1 MASLSNRSLRRLL
14 LARGVSRRFIPQTR
28 LAQLAA
34 YATAIAFLF
43 GLLWHVLLW
52 TGGNEGAI
60 SFAFWWYNATRI
72 VAGILLFAL
81 LIRWIRQRF
90 LWSLRR
96 RLFVTYFFIGVIPI
110 LLMVLMALGSGFLV
124 GNQYAAS
131 LASADIKAELDS
143 LRIATKML
151 SVEASNAKKLSTLG
165 ATASLRAFSTEFP
178 GATVALWQ
186 GDAAAPAFVVP
197 AGAAIT
203 RPDWAKAERGA
214 IANDAGKLYLR
225 VVRPLETASG
235 PATLVTSEPIDK
247 TLLDRVGRHSGVVRF
262 S

>member
-96 RLFVTYFFIGVIPI
+96 RLLVTYFFIGVIPI
-110 LLMVLMALGSGFLV
+110 VLLAILATTAFYFI

-131 LASADIKAELDS
+131 VVSADLHGELNA
-143 LRIATKML
+143 LRVGTNML
-151 SVEASNAKKLSTLG
+151 AGEASIAKKPGALVDTPAWRAPRAQFPTTEIALWEGADVKPVLSTPDPLTLG
-165 ATASLRAFSTEFP
+165 
-178 GATVALWQ
+178 
-186 GDAAAPAFVVP
+186 
-197 AGAAIT
+197 
-203 RPDWAKAERGA
+203 RPEWAKE
-214 IANDAGKLYLR
+214 
-225 VVRPLETASG
+225 
-235 PATLVTSEPIDK
+235 
-247 TLLDRVGRHSGVVRF
+247 DRQIIGYITGNLSLGVI
-262 S
+262 

>member
-34 YATAIAFLF
+34 YAAAIAFLF

-60 SFAFWWYNATRI
+60 SFAFWWYNASRI

-96 RLFVTYFFIGVIPI
+96 RLLVTYFFIGVIPI
-110 LLMVLMALGSGFLV
+110 VLLAVLAGTAFYSI

-131 LASADIKAELDS
+131 VVTADLHSELDS
-143 LRIATKML
+143 LRVGSNML
-151 SVEASNAKKLSTLG
+151 AGEAALAKKPATLP
-165 ATASLRAFSTEFP
+165 ASAAWQTFHADFPNTEI
-178 GATVALWQ
+178 ALWE
-186 GDAAAPAFVVP
+186 GDAATPIFAMPP
-197 AGAAIT
+197 SSTIS
-203 RPDWAKAERGA
+203 RPEWSQGYRQI
-214 IANDAGKLYLR
+214 IANDNGKLYLR
-225 VVRPLETASG
+225 VIKHLRRG
-235 PATLVTSEPIDK
+235 GIPAMLVAPEPIDRA
-247 TLLDRVGRHSGVVRF
+247 LLDRTARP
-262 S
+262 

>member
-52 TGGNEGAI
+52 TGGSEGAI

-96 RLFVTYFFIGVIPI
+96 RLLVTYFFIGVIPI
-110 LLMVLMALGSGFLV
+110 VLLAVLAGTAFYWM

-131 LASADIKAELDS
+131 IVTNDLRGELDS
-143 LRIATKML
+143 LRVGTNML
-151 SVEASNAKKLSTLG
+151 SGEAEAAKK
-165 ATASLRAFSTEFP
+165 P
-178 GATVALWQ
+178 
-186 GDAAAPAFVVP
+186 AA
-197 AGAAIT
+197 
-203 RPDWAKAERGA
+203 
-214 IANDAGKLYLR
+214 
-225 VVRPLETASG
+225 
-235 PATLVTSEPIDK
+235 
-247 TLLDRVGRHSGVVRF
+247 LLDSATWQTFHAQF
-262 S
+262 PTTE